1 VLTRARAV
9 GLATAHLFKAHGAT
23 VIITASTPES
33 FKKAKAELTGFDI
46 VQCDVASL
54 KELDAL
60 YAHIKQKYPQGL
72 DIVFANAGIAHFVP
86 STSVDEAHYDKIM
99 DINVKGLYFTVQKAF
114 PLLNAGSAVVL
125 NASVVSRHGLAG
137 ASVYAASKAA
147 VRSFARTW
155 TAEVPPTQTRFN
167 VLSPGYTVTP
177 ILDKNGMGDE
187 AIKAISLKLPMKR
200 FATADESAKAALFLA
215 SSDSSYVAGADL
227 MVDGG
232 FDAL

>member
-1 VLTRARAV
+1 
-9 GLATAHLFKAHGAT
+9 
-23 VIITASTPES
+23 VIITASTLES

-46 VQCDVASL
+46 VQCDVSSL

-72 DIVFANAGIAHFVP
+72 DVVFANAGVASFVP
-86 STSVDEAHYDKIM
+86 TVSADEAHYDRIM
-99 DINVKGLYFTVQKAF
+99 DINVKGLYFTVQKSL
-114 PLLNAGSAVVL
+114 PLLNTGSAVVL
-125 NASVVSRHGLAG
+125 NASVVSRHGFVG
-137 ASVYAASKAA
+137 ASVYGASKAA

-155 TAEVPPTQTRFN
+155 TAEIPPSKTRFN

-177 ILDKNGMGDE
+177 ILDKNGMGE
-187 AIKAISLKLPMKR
+187 EVQKGIAEKLPMKR
-200 FATADESAKAALFLA
+200 FATAEESAKVALFLA

-232 FDAL
+232 FDAV